1 MPATRKNESV
11 RVSVSISA
19 DPRLAAALQTEV
31 ETSEIENGF
40 HFEINADSISDAR
53 ARMNKLYIL
62 PRTCSSHSDLRLNQ
76 LT

>member
-11 RVSVSISA
+11 RVSVSISS

-31 ETSEIENGF
+31 ETSEIANGF

-53 ARMNKLYIL
+53 ARMNTVLRSLIAAH
-62 PRTCSSHSDLRLNQ
+62 RTGQ
-76 LT
+76 AIGAWV

>member
-19 DPRLAAALQTEV
+19 DLRLAAALQTEV

-40 HFEINADSISDAR
+40 YFEINADSISDAR
-53 ARMNKLYIL
+53 ARMNTVLRSLIAAH
-62 PRTCSSHSDLRLNQ
+62 RTGQ
-76 LT
+76 AIGAWV

>member
-11 RVSVSISA
+11 RVSVSISV

-31 ETSEIENGF
+31 ETSEIPNGF

-53 ARMNKLYIL
+53 ARMNTVLRSLIAAH
-62 PRTCSSHSDLRLNQ
+62 RTGQ
-76 LT
+76 AIGAWV

>member
-19 DPRLAAALQTEV
+19 DLRLAAALQTEV
-31 ETSEIENGF
+31 ETSEIKNGF

-53 ARMNKLYIL
+53 ARMNTVLRSLIAAH
-62 PRTCSSHSDLRLNQ
+62 RTGQ
-76 LT
+76 AIGAWV

>member
-19 DPRLAAALQTEV
+19 DPRLAVALQTEV
-31 ETSEIENGF
+31 ETSEIANGF

-53 ARMNKLYIL
+53 ARMNTVLRSLIAAH
-62 PRTCSSHSDLRLNQ
+62 RTGQ
-76 LT
+76 AIGAWV